1 MTLLGRQAESDALD
15 RLLTD
20 ALDGRSRVVVL
31 RGEAGVGK
39 TALLEHVSTRAE
51 GWHVAGAS
59 GVESEMEL
67 AFSGLH
73 QLCGPML
80 EHIDRLPV
88 PQRNALATVFGS
100 REGAAPDRFLVGLAA
115 LTLFSEVADQRPLL
129 CIIDDAQWLDQASAQ
144 ILGFVARRLLAERIA
159 IVCAARAGI
168 GDGVLE
174 GLPEISIKGLAER
187 DARALL
193 LASMQGPLDAALCER
208 IVTESHGNPLA
219 LLELPRTWDATEL
232 AVGLPTG
239 QPVAGKIERSYER
252 RLSELP
258 PQTQMLVVA
267 AAAEPLGD
275 PVLLQ
280 RAAGTL
286 GIEMTAA
293 EPATRAGLLTLSGRV
308 TFAHPLARSAAYRS
322 ASADDRRRAHR
333 ALADATDVETDP
345 DRRAW
350 HLAAAAVG
358 PEERVAAEL
367 ERSAARAQSRGG
379 LAAAAAFLQR
389 AVALTDDPG
398 RRTERALAAARANL
412 GAGAFD
418 AAHGLLTTA
427 EAGPLDELEGAHV
440 DLLRAELAFAESRG
454 NDAPHLLLQ
463 AARKL
468 ESLDAR
474 LARETYLEAWGAALF
489 AGRLAGAG
497 GSMLDVS
504 RAAATAP
511 GRADPP
517 RPSDLLLDG
526 LALLLTDGHAIA
538 EPVLR
543 RALSAYKSSEVHDDE
558 MLRWGWLATRA
569 ANLVWDQDS
578 ALEIGTRAVQLARD
592 LGALEALAVVDNAYG
607 QACVFAGDFAT
618 ASLLAA
624 EVDAVKQATGT
635 RIAPHARLAL
645 AGLRGQ
651 EDEAAALID
660 TIVRDASAAGQGAA
674 LQYARWA
681 NAVLMNGLGRY
692 ELALASAVEASED
705 APETHIAMWAQSEVV
720 EAATRTGNADLAQ
733 RGIDR
738 LRAQTDASEADWGL
752 GISAR
757 SQALVSDGAAAE
769 RSYLDAIERLGRTRL
784 RPELARSH
792 LLYGE
797 WLRRQGRRVD
807 AREHLRTAHG
817 MLATIGM
824 TAFAERARHELL
836 ATGEKVRTRGDET
849 REQLT
854 PQEEQIARLAR
865 DGLSNPEIGAQL
877 FISAR
882 TVEWHLSKVF
892 TKLDIASRKQLRVA
906 LPEPGRVSPP
916 LVPLR

>member
-1 MTLLGRQAESDALD
+1 MTLAFGIPQNAAHFFDDPVDRCRQPFFENDFATS
-15 RLLTD
+15 
-20 ALDGRSRVVVL
+20 
-31 RGEAGVGK
+31 
-39 TALLEHVSTRAE
+39 
-51 GWHVAGAS
+51 
-59 GVESEMEL
+59 SEDSKREL
-67 AFSGLH
+67 F
-73 QLCGPML
+73 
-80 EHIDRLPV
+80 
-88 PQRNALATVFGS
+88 
-100 REGAAPDRFLVGLAA
+100 VGLAT
-115 LTLFSEVADQRPLL
+115 LTLFSEVAEQRPLL
-129 CIIDDAQWLDQASAQ
+129 CIVDDVQWLDQASAQ
-144 ILGFVARRLLAERIA
+144 ILGFVARRLLAERVA

-168 GDGVLE
+168 GDGVLD
-174 GLPEISIKGLAER
+174 GLPEISVKGLVER

-193 LASMQGPLDAALCER
+193 LSSLPGPLDAALCDR

-232 AVGLPTG
+232 AVGLPSG
-239 QPVAGKIERSYER
+239 QPVAGKIEQSYLR
-252 RLSELP
+252 RLRELP
-258 PQTQMLVVA
+258 PETQMLVVA

-275 PVLLQ
+275 PVLLH

-286 GIEMTAA
+286 GIEMSAA
-293 EPATRAGLLTLSGRV
+293 EPATLAGLLGLSGRV

-322 ASADDRRRAHR
+322 ASADDRRSAHR
-333 ALADATDVETDP
+333 ALADATDAETDP

-350 HLAAAAVG
+350 HLAAAAIG

-367 ERSAARAQSRGG
+367 ERSADRARSRGG

-389 AVALTDDPG
+389 AVALSDDPS
-398 RRTERALAAARANL
+398 RRTVRAVAAARANL
-412 GAGAFD
+412 GAGAFE
-418 AAHGLLTTA
+418 AAHGLLATA

-454 NDAPHLLLQ
+454 SDAPPLLLD

-468 ESLDAR
+468 EPLDAR

-489 AGRLAGAG
+489 AGRLAGVG

-511 GRADPP
+511 GPADPP
-517 RPSDLLLDG
+517 RASDLLLDG
-526 LALLLTDGHAIA
+526 LTSLLTDGRVTA
-538 EPVLR
+538 EPLLR
-543 RALSAYKSSEVHDDE
+543 RALTAYMSDEVHDDE

-578 ALEIGTRAVQLARD
+578 ALEIGKRAVQLARD
-592 LGALEALAVVDNAYG
+592 LGALEMLAVADNAYG
-607 QACVFAGDFAT
+607 QACAFAGDFAT

-624 EVDAVKQATGT
+624 EVDAVKEATGT

-651 EDEAAALID
+651 EDGAAPLIEA
-660 TIVRDASAAGQGAA
+660 IVRNASAAGQGAA
-674 LQYARWA
+674 LQYAGWA

-692 ELALASAVEASED
+692 EVALASAIEASED
-705 APETHIAMWAQSEVV
+705 APETHIAMWAQSESV

-733 RGIDR
+733 RALER
-738 LRAQTDASEADWGL
+738 LVAQTDASESDWGL

-757 SQALVSDGAAAE
+757 SQALVSDGEAAE
-769 RSYLDAIERLGRTRL
+769 RCYLDAIERLGRTRL

-817 MLATIGM
+817 MLTSIGM
-824 TAFAERARHELL
+824 AAFADRARHELL
-836 ATGEKVRTRGDET
+836 ATGEKVRKRRDET
-849 REQLT
+849 RDQLT

-892 TKLDIASRKQLRVA
+892 TKLDIESRKQLREA
-906 LPEPGRVSPP
+906 LSAQDRLAPST
-916 LVPLR
+916 